1 MLDSS
6 HSVAMFQ
13 ELDKGA
19 LIHYRD
25 RVLTHKN
32 TQFRVLTGFTEYFT
46 VQPLISIGSSPL
58 TREIISLDPENSPL
72 LQQKYDQFS
81 GASFEE
87 LVAYIRARIF
97 HIKTSERLMDAF
109 IFEWIERHTPE
120 DFTLTSDNR
129 YLPVIPLDDFIRS
142 GVGVCRHSALTAA
155 YFINRLI
162 QDGRL
167 PPGRSAMS
175 ATRSNLG
182 AMPGSSISPKTRR
195 TSGTSTPISPSS
207 STAAPTLKA
216 SIRSMAKKQSIDSSI
231 GSKGGP

>member
-1 MLDSS
+1 
-6 HSVAMFQ
+6 MFQ
-13 ELDKGA
+13 ELDRGA

-32 TQFRVLTGFTEYFT
+32 TEFRVLTGFTEYFT
-46 VQPLISIGSSPL
+46 TQPLISIGSSPL

-87 LVAYIRARIF
+87 LIDYIRTRIF
-97 HIKTSERLMDAF
+97 FIKTNERLMDAF

-129 YLPVIPLDDFIRS
+129 YLPVIPLNDFIRS

-155 YFINRLI
+155 YFIDRLI

-167 PPGRSAMS
+167 PPGRVRYVRDTIKFGGHAWVLYFPED
-175 ATRSNLG
+175 SNDIWHIDPHL
-182 AMPGSSISPKTRR
+182 SVVVNCR
-195 TSGTSTPISPSS
+195 TDAESLYPFYGQEAIDRQ
-207 STAAPTLKA
+207 LD
-216 SIRSMAKKQSIDSSI
+216 RFKKSLANSLDN
-231 GSKGGP
+231 